1 MEKQKMVAPDIK
13 QVILVRN
20 DLKMSPGKAAA
31 QVGHAAI
38 LFVADTIHRARDTD
52 EYDVDWFLREL
63 KWMFGNGPIPQQAGQ
78 SIAYGGM
85 KKIVLGVE
93 DLDELWKLHWEA
105 KDAGLKVFNVFD
117 EGVNDITAC
126 AIGPDYAETI
136 DKITGSLRLYG
147 PQKSYIDVP
156 VKEEFQPTKEVYGVD
171 VAAMLD
177 REFKKAGLYDERGF
191 VVTRRDP
198 AFDYWQRAA
207 DKCVDKWPTFERP
220 RFGIGGGAI
229 RTNK

>member
-38 LFVADTIHRARDTD
+38 LFMVHDLHTATDQSKFVCPTI
-52 EYDVDWFLREL
+52 RETQ
-63 KWMFGNGPIPQQAGQ
+63 WMFGNGPIPNHSGQ

-93 DLDELWKLHWEA
+93 DLDELWALHWDA

-126 AIGPDYAETI
+126 AIGPDYSDDI
-136 DKITGSLRLYG
+136 DKITGHLDLYG
-147 PQKSYIDVP
+147 PPLKMKEELHPFDLKFTFDVDYP
-156 VKEEFQPTKEVYGVD
+156 VKD
-171 VAAMLD
+171 A
-177 REFKKAGLYDERGF
+177 FKNWQKAIATES
-191 VVTRRDP
+191 VIP
-198 AFDYWQRAA
+198 
-207 DKCVDKWPTFERP
+207 RP
-220 RFGIGGGAI
+220 RK
-229 RTNK
+229 RYRY